1 MPVCEPEL
9 KFAYSRLLSRTR
21 VPELLLLAA
30 GLVFAG
36 LAPGCSDA
44 PVIPLVP
51 TNRVVLAEL
60 FTWQRCSYCPYAA
73 HALESLAAEFA
84 DSVAII
90 AYHRRTLGDTLSPAY
105 AENRCEYYYTSGGEP
120 ATVFDGGPPVRT
132 SGPEQNLGVF
142 RDQILGARSV
152 TPKVQLRVET
162 RLDSVSGSA
171 SIVVAGVDS
180 TPSETLRLFTVVV
193 EDRVPAT
200 QAGATDSIFN
210 RVMRAMLPDYT
221 GRPILVPFRDST
233 LVTEHFPLLPHWRP
247 EQLGLVVFVQQPSSR
262 RVLQAARVPRLT
274 TGRK

>member
-1 MPVCEPEL
+1 M
-9 KFAYSRLLSRTR
+9 YSRLLSHAR
-21 VPELLLLAA
+21 VPELFLLAA
-30 GLVFAG
+30 ALILAG
-36 LAPGCSDA
+36 LAAGCSDA
-44 PVIPLVP
+44 PVIPLIP

-73 HALESLAAEFA
+73 HALESLATEFA

-132 SGPEQNLGVF
+132 SGPEQNLAVF
-142 RDQILGARSV
+142 RNQILGARSV

-162 RLDSVSGSA
+162 SLDSTAGSA

-180 TPSETLRLFTVVV
+180 TPGETLRLFTVLI

-200 QAGATDSIFN
+200 LAGATDSIFN

-221 GRPILVPFRDST
+221 GRPILVPVRDST
-233 LVTEHFPLLPHWRP
+233 LVTEHFTLLPHWRR
-247 EQLGLVVFVQQPSSR
+247 EQLGLVVFVQQPSNR
-262 RVLQAARVPRLT
+262 RVLQAARVPRLI
-274 TGRK
+274 TGRKQ